1 VAKRSVG
8 KPGRGGRKWAVRSRD
23 AAGTAVAELVT
34 TGPADPGPGDRALL
48 RQLVRGGEIIGREPL
63 EAARARHRE
72 VMAELPSYALQLS
85 RGYPA
90 IPTVFGSNDD

>member
-1 VAKRSVG
+1 M
-8 KPGRGGRKWAVRSRD
+8 
-23 AAGTAVAELVT
+23 AELVT
-34 TGPADPGPGDRALL
+34 TVPADPGPGDRALL

-90 IPTVFGSNDD
+90 IPTVFVPNGD